1 MARSRPNETPLTFN
15 APTGAAGGR
24 AFPTSRAGSKDR
36 PAPASSGAVRKESP
50 GRSAAWCGTRPRRG
64 CSFFSAHGIIGPLLG
79 QVDFTV
85 QQTLKAG
92 GAVAE
97 MHADDAVVD
106 LAAAT
111 QPLPR
116 GADGMHAALGRPG
129 FVKAANGLL
138 VSVFA
143 GDQLL
148 ALVARLALIPLDRF
162 HETL

>member
-1 MARSRPNETPLTFN
+1 
-15 APTGAAGGR
+15 
-24 AFPTSRAGSKDR
+24 
-36 PAPASSGAVRKESP
+36 
-50 GRSAAWCGTRPRRG
+50 
-64 CSFFSAHGIIGPLLG
+64 
-79 QVDFTV
+79 
-85 QQTLKAG
+85 
-92 GAVAE
+92 

-116 GADGMHAALGRPG
+116 GTDGMHAALGRSR
-129 FVKAANGLL
+129 FVKAADGLL

-148 ALVARLALIPLDRF
+148 ALVTHTALIPLDRF